1 MGIALGKEK
10 LKQIPLFA
18 GLSDDEFKRL
28 EEVAAVA
35 TFEPG
40 EFVIEQDQHSQHLWV
55 LLEGRCEVIKYIE
68 QGKSGPVPTVLAV
81 LSEHSNFGEMSF
93 FHDAPHSAA
102 VRAQTRVK
110 LLHLTRA
117 QYNDLVNSQ
126 SSLACKL
133 TVNVVQILAERLRRM
148 DQWVVELKTKSEQPQ
163 NSADW
168 SKLRSQL
175 FDTWQL

>member
-1 MGIALGKEK
+1 MTIALDLEK
-10 LKQIPLFA
+10 LKRIPLFD

-28 EEVAAVA
+28 QEVAAVA

-40 EFVIEQDQHSQHLWV
+40 EYVLEQDQHSQHLWV
-55 LLEGRCEVIKYIE
+55 LLEGRCEVIKYVD
-68 QGKSGPVPTVLAV
+68 QGKNGPTPTVLAV
-81 LSEHSNFGEMSF
+81 LGETSNFGEMSF
-93 FHDAPHSAA
+93 FHDAPHSAS

-110 LLHLTRA
+110 LLHLTRT

-148 DQWVVELKTKSEQPQ
+148 DQWVVELKSKAAQPQ
-163 NSADW
+163 NAADL
-168 SKLRSQL
+168 SKLREQL
-175 FDTWQL
+175 FDAWQL

>member
-1 MGIALGKEK
+1 MGIAIPLDR
-10 LKQIPLFA
+10 LRQIPLFA

-28 EEVAAVA
+28 QDVAAEA

-40 EFVIEQDQHSQHLWV
+40 EYVLEQDQHSQHLWI
-55 LLEGRCEVIKYIE
+55 LLEGRCEVIKTIE
-68 QGKSGPVPTVLAV
+68 QGKNGQLPTVLAV
-81 LSEHSNFGEMSF
+81 LSENSNFGEMSF

-110 LLHLTRA
+110 LLNLTRTR
-117 QYNDLVNSQ
+117 YDELVRSQ

-148 DQWVVELKTKSEQPQ
+148 DQWVVELKTKAEKSQD
-163 NSADW
+163 SADW
-168 SKLRSQL
+168 SKLREQL
-175 FDTWQL
+175 FDSWQL

>member
-1 MGIALGKEK
+1 MGVALALDM
-10 LKQIPLFA
+10 LKRIPLFA
-18 GLSDDEFKRL
+18 GLNDDEFKRL
-28 EEVAAVA
+28 QDVASVA

-40 EFVIEQDQHSQHLWV
+40 EYVLEQDQHSQHLWV
-55 LLEGRCEVIKYIE
+55 LLEGRCEVIKTVD
-68 QGKSGPVPTVLAV
+68 QGNNGQVPTVLAV
-81 LSEHSNFGEMSF
+81 LSENSNFGEMSF

-117 QYNDLVNSQ
+117 CYDELVRSQ

-133 TVNVVQILAERLRRM
+133 TVNVVQIIAERLRRM
-148 DQWVVELKTKSEQPQ
+148 DDWVVELKSQAAKTHS
-163 NSADW
+163 SADLAR
-168 SKLRSQL
+168 LREQL